1 MNRAQRRS
9 AARHDRR
16 RKVTALGSAAILASA
31 GASAAVVLSG
41 AGEAGAVATTYTVT
55 QSTDDGTATVGSLS
69 WAIAQADANPGVDTI
84 DFSVT
89 GTITVTG
96 DLLHITDAVH
106 ITGPGASVL
115 TIDGGWRHGDGTSA
129 GHSLFVF
136 DRVYSADGTNEIS
149 GLTITGGMAEDNTD
163 NSGGAI
169 QVYYGSADLL
179 IADSVITANSSP
191 SNDGGGIQLY
201 HNTGTVTISGTTISD
216 NEALLGGGGG
226 LYAHG
231 GTTDG
236 RSLTI
241 VIRDSQITGNYAYN
255 DGGGLYV
262 RQATLQVDHSTISN
276 NVAYYASSGGGV
288 AIKRDATVT
297 INSSTISGNRAG
309 QGGAISAHGGGDT
322 VTSLTVFDT
331 VISDNTASVQGGGLY
346 VSTATIS
353 IDDTTISGNTAGSG
367 GGGGLFSE
375 YNAYEIS
382 ILDSTISGNS
392 ANGYG
397 GGLYLGPE
405 VVSTTTIANST
416 ISGNTA
422 NQAGGIYG
430 GHAGGIQIAQATI
443 TDNTAL
449 YSDADATSGVPTG
462 GIQMGAPGVILEHR
476 AHAHPQAVH
485 EHRAHPAQ
493 TGDRH
498 AGSERHQAKVQ
509 ARREG
514 RPPVAAPPGAGELH
528 LSGVIVA
535 GNHTPDAADG
545 RDIGSYDGAAVTVSS
560 DHSIL
565 GAVDTPLV
573 TVVDAGGTQR
583 EVPGS
588 ALKLGPLADNGG
600 ATQTHALLDGSPA
613 IDAGPNPVADFPDN
627 QWDQRADGYAR
638 VVNGRV
644 DVGAFEVQPPPAP
657 EPIPEPTFTG

>member
-16 RKVTALGSAAILASA
+16 RPHCRDLPAA
-31 GASAAVVLSG
+31 VLSG
-41 AGEAGAVATTYTVT
+41 AGEAGAAATTFTVT

-69 WAIAQADANPGVDTI
+69 WAITQADANPGQDTI

-96 DLLHITDAVH
+96 DLPHIDDAVH

-115 TIDGGWRHGDGTSA
+115 TIDGGWRHGDGTST
-129 GHSLFVF
+129 GHTLFVF

-179 IADSVITANSSP
+179 IADSVITANAAP

-216 NEALLGGGGG
+216 NEALYGGGGG

-231 GTTDG
+231 GTTGG

-241 VIRDSQITGNYAYN
+241 VIRDSQITGNYAYH

-262 RQATLQVDHSTISN
+262 RLATLEVDHSTISN
-276 NVAYYASSGGGV
+276 NVAHYDASGGGV
-288 AIKRDATVT
+288 AIKHDATVT
-297 INSSTISGNRAG
+297 INSSTISGNRAYY
-309 QGGAISAHGGGDT
+309 GAGIAADGGGDT
-322 VTSLTVFDT
+322 GTSLTVFDT

-346 VSTATIS
+346 VAHTTTS

-367 GGGGLFSE
+367 GGGLFSKFNE
-375 YNAYEIS
+375 YEIS

-392 ANGYG
+392 SNGYG
-397 GGLYLGPE
+397 GGLYLGTS
-405 VVSTTTIANST
+405 VSSTTTIANST

-449 YSDADATSGVPTG
+449 YSDEEASYGVPAG

-498 AGSERHQAKVQ
+498 AGREAHQAKVQ

-514 RPPVAAPPGAGELH
+514 RLSVAAAPGAGELH

-535 GNHTPDAADG
+535 GNHTPNAADG
-545 RDIGSYDGAAVTVSS
+545 RDIGSYEHAEVTVSS

-565 GAVDTPLV
+565 GAVDTPSV

-583 EVPGS
+583 DVPGS
-588 ALKLGPLADNGG
+588 ALLLGPLADNGG
-600 ATQTHALLDGSPA
+600 ATHTHALLDGSPA
-613 IDAGPNPVADFPDN
+613 IDAGPDPVADFPDN

-644 DVGAFEVQPPPAP
+644 DVGAFEVQPPPV
-657 EPIPEPTFTG
+657 PEPTFTG